1 MGLNENQ
8 QRRLRVTCEYIDR
21 LLTEVEGAFD
31 AGASKAAFRRYGGE
45 LSQQEREKLDE
56 YFTRLRGELK
66 DLLRRHGIEA
76 QTESIPA
83 RRALKVALTYAEI
96 AIEDLEPPRM
106 KGYGEMDAAAA
117 EDLSRFSAQMRVLF
131 GEMNRYMRQIE
142 EGSEVVREG
151 TSGGPRVREEGP
163 RSGEEAL
170 VGLAD
175 VARKYGATEIEETA
189 RTIAERLGEGRF
201 YVACVGQF
209 KRGKSTLLNALVGR
223 RVLPAGV
230 VPVTAVPT
238 VLKYGTDEAVRVRRE
253 GDGWKDIVAED
264 VEEYVSEERNAG
276 NWKGISSVEISVPSR
291 LLDAGMCL
299 VDTPGLGSVHEKN
312 SATTESFLP
321 HMDVALIVLGADPPL
336 AGEELKL
343 VERAA
348 EEVKDLVFVLNKAD
362 RTSQKDRTEAI
373 GFARELLQKRLGQG
387 VGKIYEV
394 SALDEMAGRG
404 GWGDWREL
412 VGTLEDLGR
421 NGRDQRMKDVARRG
435 IDRAAR
441 QMVVVLGEERAALE
455 RPVEESERRMSEL
468 GNALEKAYQALA
480 DLGWLLSAEQQ
491 KLSLE
496 LGERRKG
503 FLKEWRERTRDEL
516 AGQMSELEGG
526 WNGVIYRRQVMHL
539 AQAAARK
546 SLEPWLEQEARYAAV
561 RVERITDRFRELGN
575 EYLQKLRDS
584 GVGGLAHLV
593 EDLALDGKL
602 GGKSEFRFH
611 VMERIAAPASP
622 IVNAADVMFGWSPR
636 RGVIQKD
643 AEEFVEQLLEV
654 NSARVQSDVEER
666 VGKSRRELEAEIRK
680 NLRGASEVA
689 ERALKH
695 ARAAQEA
702 GREAVARALGD
713 LERAEEQV
721 RAWRIELVFEAQ
733 GDASEEQ
740 AGASKE
746 GGRQ

>member
-31 AGASKAAFRRYGGE
+31 AGVSKAAFPRYGGE
-45 LSQQEREKLDE
+45 LSQQERGKIDE
-56 YFTRLRGELK
+56 YFTRLRGGLK
-66 DLLRRHGIEA
+66 DLLRRHGI
-76 QTESIPA
+76 QTQTGSIPA
-83 RRALKVALTYAEI
+83 RRALKVALTYTEI
-96 AIEDLEPPRM
+96 AIEDLEPRRM
-106 KGYGEMDAAAA
+106 KGYGEMEAAAA
-117 EDLSRFSAQMRVLF
+117 DDLSRFSAEMRVLLS
-131 GEMNRYMRQIE
+131 EMNRYVKEIE
-142 EGSEVVREG
+142 GVSATEREG
-151 TSGGPRVREEGP
+151 TSGAPRSREEGAK
-163 RSGEEAL
+163 SGEQAL

-175 VARKYGATEIEETA
+175 VARKYGAGEIEKTA
-189 RTIAERLGEGRF
+189 RAIAERVGEGRF

-238 VLKYGTDEAVRVRRE
+238 VLKYGTAEGARVRRE
-253 GDGWKDIVAED
+253 GEGWKEIEVKD

-276 NWKGISSVEISVPSR
+276 NWKGISSVEISLPSR

-321 HMDVALIVLGADPPL
+321 HMDVALVVLGADPPL

-362 RTSQKDRTEAI
+362 RTSQKDRVEARE
-373 GFARELLQKRLGQG
+373 FARESLQRRLGKD

-394 SALDEMAGRG
+394 SALDEIEGRG

-421 NGRDQRMKDVARRG
+421 NGRDQRMKCVARRG

-441 QMVVVLGEERAALE
+441 QMMVVLGEERAALE

-468 GNALEKAYQALA
+468 GKALEKADQALA

-496 LGERRKG
+496 LGERRKE
-503 FLKEWRERTRDEL
+503 FLREWRERTRDEL

-539 AQAAARK
+539 AQAVARK
-546 SLEPWLEQEARYAAV
+546 SLEPWLQQEARYAAA
-561 RVERITDRFRELGN
+561 RVGRITDRFRELGN
-575 EYLQKLRDS
+575 EYLQKLRES
-584 GVGGLAHLV
+584 GVGGLAHLL
-593 EDLALDGKL
+593 EDLDLDGKL
-602 GGKSEFRFH
+602 GGKSEFHFH

-680 NLRGASEVA
+680 NLRGASEMA

-702 GREAVARALGD
+702 GREVVAHVLGD

-721 RAWRIELVFEAQ
+721 RAWRRELASEAQ
-733 GDASEEQ
+733 SEASAEQ
-740 AGASKE
+740 AGAPQE
-746 GGRQ
+746 EGRQ